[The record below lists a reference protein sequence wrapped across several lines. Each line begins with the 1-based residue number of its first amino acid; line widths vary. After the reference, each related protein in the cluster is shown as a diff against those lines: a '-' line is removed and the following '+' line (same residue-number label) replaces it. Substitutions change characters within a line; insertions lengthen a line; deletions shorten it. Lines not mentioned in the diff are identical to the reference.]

1 MIWDATFWL
10 KNSNICN
17 TQSKK
22 NKWDIFDDFQTLWS
36 TKARVKNAPSAT
48 PLIIPKISQASAV
61 VAADDDV
68 DKTGLKL
75 RRFLFVALLTV
86 VTLSVRQV
94 RHEETIS
101 ICDFVLDDN
110 SCLLRLRVVSKRT
123 RQLVKRPLSA
133 SYARWRWLAQ
143 NCGPI
148 LLWVQQIHHH
158 RWSPIHSGLGY
169 SPTRNGP

>member
-1 MIWDATFWL
+1 MLHFGSKIQIFAIHKVKRINETFLMIF
-10 KNSNICN
+10 KHYE
-17 TQSKK
+17 
-22 NKWDIFDDFQTLWS
+22 
-36 TKARVKNAPSAT
+36 ARVKNAPSAT

-110 SCLLRLRVVSKRT
+110 SCLLRLRVVS
-123 RQLVKRPLSA
+123 
-133 SYARWRWLAQ
+133 
-143 NCGPI
+143 
-148 LLWVQQIHHH
+148 
-158 RWSPIHSGLGY
+158 
-169 SPTRNGP
+169 

>member
-1 MIWDATFWL
+1 M
-10 KNSNICN
+10 
-17 TQSKK
+17 
-22 NKWDIFDDFQTLWS
+22 
-36 TKARVKNAPSAT
+36 KNAPSAT

-110 SCLLRLRVVSKRT
+110 SCLLRLRVVS
-123 RQLVKRPLSA
+123 
-133 SYARWRWLAQ
+133 
-143 NCGPI
+143 
-148 LLWVQQIHHH
+148 
-158 RWSPIHSGLGY
+158 
-169 SPTRNGP
+169 